1 MCHHN
6 PYWKFS
12 LLSNCWPLIMQ
23 PRHSIR
29 KKETG
34 ARFLLQICRHKPVYI
49 FIYWLLHKLKRFLN
63 VELAAQPIRSLIHMI
78 ANTCMIDLYP
88 ASAVVQRRSDLQFQV
103 KLSPSSP
110 SGILEL
116 KLQHAFGIP
125 HCVTPSC
132 PQNLGPK
139 TPPLSRNSKMV
150 WYGYFLESPI
160 DLNKYPWHLVF
171 DTYLNLTLTLV
182 SLL

>member
-1 MCHHN
+1 MCHHK
-6 PYWKFS
+6 PYWKFN
-12 LLSNCWPLIMQ
+12 LLIIQ
-23 PRHSIR
+23 PKNLSGIPWEERDWLKDFCS
-29 KKETG
+29 
-34 ARFLLQICRHKPVYI
+34 RFGDTDLFYI
-49 FIYWLLHKLKRFLN
+49 SIYWLLHKLKRFLN

-103 KLSPSSP
+103 KLLPSSP

-125 HCVTPSC
+125 SCVTPSC

-139 TPPLSRNSKMV
+139 TPPLSRNAKMV

-160 DLNKYPWHLVF
+160 DLNKYSWHLVF
-171 DTYLNLTLTLV
+171 DTYLNLTFTLV